1 MTLSLWWA
9 NQAVSAI
16 FPFPQ
21 RKKTFFRSKQ
31 MSCKNILFVQD
42 YEVFGGPQKIE
53 LAQESIF
60 CVLTDQQRNKE
71 TGDKAPPPRH
81 RHPGVHHSL
90 HHHLLDAQL
99 LLSQGHAPPCRRL
112 GGGCCPARGLGGQV
126 GGWTWSHT
134 GSTGSPL
141 TGRLR
146 PRRGVQRP
154 ARPDQESYLCRRWAS
169 CSRALPWYIQPICY
183 AQVGPVLQ
191 HFSFMLVGMIPYQ
204 CSEVWQVRSDKGT

>member
-1 MTLSLWWA
+1 MHTLLICGGVWLILFF
-9 NQAVSAI
+9 VSCFYEFADE
-16 FPFPQ
+16 Q
-21 RKKTFFRSKQ
+21 YLTFCAPDNNDTLPL
-31 MSCKNILFVQD
+31 MSESSSVSNISFSTEEKNLFSFKVDVVQKYKYNNINILFVQD
-42 YEVFGGPQKIE
+42 YVVFGGPQKIE
-53 LAQESIF
+53 LAQESII

-141 TGRLR
+141 ARRLR

-154 ARPDQESYLCRRWAS
+154 ARPDQESY
-169 CSRALPWYIQPICY
+169 
-183 AQVGPVLQ
+183 
-191 HFSFMLVGMIPYQ
+191 
-204 CSEVWQVRSDKGT
+204 

>member
-1 MTLSLWWA
+1 MFGKILFFVSFFYEFADEQYLTFCAPDNNDTLPLMSESSS
-9 NQAVSAI
+9 VSNI
-16 FPFPQ
+16 SFSTEE
-21 RKKTFFRSKQ
+21 KKTFFRSKQ

-42 YEVFGGPQKIE
+42 YVVFGGPQKIE

-112 GGGCCPARGLGGQV
+112 GGGCCPSRGLGGQV

-141 TGRLR
+141 ARRLR

-154 ARPDQESYLCRRWAS
+154 ARPDQESY
-169 CSRALPWYIQPICY
+169 
-183 AQVGPVLQ
+183 
-191 HFSFMLVGMIPYQ
+191 
-204 CSEVWQVRSDKGT
+204 

>member
-1 MTLSLWWA
+1 M
-9 NQAVSAI
+9 
-16 FPFPQ
+16 
-21 RKKTFFRSKQ
+21 
-31 MSCKNILFVQD
+31 
-42 YEVFGGPQKIE
+42 
-53 LAQESIF
+53 AQESIF

-71 TGDKAPPPRH
+71 TGDKAPPARH

-141 TGRLR
+141 ARRLR

-169 CSRALPWYIQPICY
+169 CSPALPWYTQPICY
-183 AQVGPVLQ
+183 AQVGPRFE
-191 HFSFMLVGMIPYQ
+191 HTSFMLVGMIPYQ
-204 CSEVWQVRSDKGT
+204 CSEV